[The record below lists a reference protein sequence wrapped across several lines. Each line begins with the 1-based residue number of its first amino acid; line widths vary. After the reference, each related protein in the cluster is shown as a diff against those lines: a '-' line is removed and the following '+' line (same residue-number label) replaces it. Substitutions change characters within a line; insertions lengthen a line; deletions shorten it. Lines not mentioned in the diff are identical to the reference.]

1 MRSLS
6 MLGPR
11 YLDVHNPDLLLH
23 MLKVPCQFPSQ
34 SCCGHQCPLSHES
47 NGHCFSSNISFLRLV
62 HPSPAC
68 YEHWLLTVD
77 SCSFPQR
84 TGLSKVGSPSL
95 RR

>member
-23 MLKVPCQFPSQ
+23 MLKVHCQFPSQ

-47 NGHCFSSNISFLRLV
+47 NGHCFSINISFLRLV